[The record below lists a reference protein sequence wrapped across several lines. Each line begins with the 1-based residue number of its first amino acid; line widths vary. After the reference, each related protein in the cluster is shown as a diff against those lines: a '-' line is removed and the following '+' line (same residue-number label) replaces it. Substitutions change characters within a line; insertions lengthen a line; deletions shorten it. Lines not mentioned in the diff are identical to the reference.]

1 MKSLIKPL
9 LLVMGVALLAALG
22 TTPLMAKTASDD
34 PQLYVERLSA
44 TCVDNTNPCGA
55 DPNPINPASIF
66 VGFAGKHTSV
76 APLLI
81 IVGVPNGGSAPT
93 ISLPAGVNAAAAGTY
108 YGLNNATSGG
118 LTGVLEGTLMS
129 TGCANAYAC
138 SGSGLNTGA
147 GGGASES
154 FVNWTTSPFP
164 GGAANPDTGVNSF
177 NLYVYAINY
186 ALNSDPGTKLNPLV
200 VNSPINI
207 DFGGTTGGSFVIAYD
222 CKVAGSTCT
231 DGSIGETPFTNAGF
245 IQGQPPVVPEP
256 ASMLLMGSG
265 SLGLAGMLRR
275 RKKANA

>member
-1 MKSLIKPL
+1 MKSLTKPL
-9 LLVMGVALLAALG
+9 LVALGIVLLNMLG
-22 TTPLMAKTASDD
+22 TTPLVAQTAVDD
-34 PQLYVERLSA
+34 PQLYVESLSA

-154 FVNWTTSPFP
+154 FGNWTTSPFP

-177 NLYVYAINY
+177 NLYAYAINY
-186 ALNSDPGTKLNPLV
+186 ALNSGSGG
-200 VNSPINI
+200 NSPINI
-207 DFGGTTGGSFVIAYD
+207 DFGGTTGGSFVIAYN
-222 CKVAGSTCT
+222 CKVAGSACT

-245 IQGQPPVVPEP
+245 IQGKPPVVPEP
-256 ASMLLMGSG
+256 GSMLLMGSG
-265 SLGLAGMLRR
+265 LVAFGGMLRR
-275 RKKANA
+275 RKKSTA